1 MSDGLP
7 PSQAAPP
14 PFATADEHLRAMLGW
29 LHRLLAWRIA
39 VTQHLFGALADDEY
53 RGLYIPDSEVA
64 VLSAGAPDLPP
75 ALAER
80 RQTLAAERAEI
91 EARLRASVAAGISP
105 LGDRRCFPLLR
116 VGQLF
121 SLSVVERDI
130 LLLALAPEFDLRYER
145 LYAYLQDDVTRRRP
159 TVDLALRLFCVEPRE
174 VGAARAAFAPGA
186 PLLRHQLV
194 QLVEDGQRQPSL
206 LARIVKIDDRI
217 VNELLGQPV
226 IDAALTPF
234 AEISRPER
242 SLSDLILS
250 DDLLDRLRQTV
261 AHPSGG
267 LALALQGGYGSGRRA
282 VAEALCAEAGLPLL
296 AVDLDRLAK
305 SDSLPAETI
314 QRLVREADLQGA
326 AILWMGPTPCCA
338 TR

>member
-121 SLSVVERDI
+121 GLTVVERDI
-130 LLLALAPEFDLRYER
+130 LLLALAPELDLRYER
-145 LYAYLQDDVTRRRP
+145 LYAYLQDDVTRKRP
-159 TVDLALRLFCVEPRE
+159 TVDSRCACSASTPRE
-174 VGAARAAFAPGA
+174 TAGRPRRLRSRRAAAPPPPGRA
-186 PLLRHQLV
+186 RRR
-194 QLVEDGQRQPSL
+194 GQRQPLAAGAYRQARRPDRRRAARQRRARRRAGALRGESARPSARWTTSL
-206 LARIVKIDDRI
+206 SA
-217 VNELLGQPV
+217 
-226 IDAALTPF
+226 DAARSAAPD
-234 AEISRPER
+234 ARAAAARAGRCRSRAATARP
-242 SLSDLILS
+242 
-250 DDLLDRLRQTV
+250 
-261 AHPSGG
+261 AP
-267 LALALQGGYGSGRRA
+267 A
-282 VAEALCAEAGLPLL
+282 VAEALCAEVGAPLL
-296 AVDLDRLAK
+296 VVDTRRSSAG
-305 SDSLPAETI
+305 
-314 QRLVREADLQGA
+314 R
-326 AILWMGPTPCCA
+326 A
-338 TR
+338 TARPPS